1 MIALLKGII
10 ANIENDSLIID
21 VNGVGYL
28 VHIPLSVRDE
38 QTLNE
43 QTTLHIT
50 TVVREDAITLYGFS
64 TANQQNAFEI
74 LRSVNKIG
82 PKLALTIL
90 GSMELGQL
98 ASAVQRTD
106 IVSLTKIPGIGK
118 RTAERMCLELKDKL
132 SLLAGTLDV
141 PVVGVTKRKTQDPLL
156 LALAQLDYRKSE
168 IDMVLKSGEVPALD
182 EATIEERLRAAL
194 RFLAK
199 QT

>member
-141 PVVGVTKRKTQDPLL
+141 PVVGVAKRKTQDPLL